1 MRMGWCGEGVNS
13 EDVVMEYDMAVFADG
28 SSEGVS
34 YTKSQFYLTYECFF
48 KKGMEKKM
56 YAS

>member
-1 MRMGWCGEGVNS
+1 MGGYGEGVNS